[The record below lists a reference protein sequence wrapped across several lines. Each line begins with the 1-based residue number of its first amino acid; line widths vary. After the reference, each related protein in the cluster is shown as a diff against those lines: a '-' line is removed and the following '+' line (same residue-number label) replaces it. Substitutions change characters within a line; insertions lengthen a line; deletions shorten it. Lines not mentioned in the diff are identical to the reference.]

1 MRNWLRSDTE
11 VTKTYQ
17 NPDFYYLS
25 RFSAH
30 FLKQTQQH
38 SAFIQRLII
47 RLSLAVLFALFLIPA
62 YAQNTKGDQPAK
74 PSREARF
81 KSKTPKAKSKGI
93 GKRIGS
99 RNKARAATATQKGEK
114 AGKPINPFFYR
125 AKSPQGKE
133 RAWKGD
139 ITGRRIPAARSQSDK
154 ARNVYPQSGKYMGQ
168 KGPSEKDPQQR
179 WRAGSRQRI
188 QVRSAT
194 GKIRNVYPQYNRYV
208 NNPSRKPQRIERP
221 VSNAPQLAKL
231 KKMQT
236 QPQPPKKKRV
246 VPVSASRPYIRNKSI
261 NPYAGFWNKKQKG
274 ERAYTGDISGKRL
287 RTKNYQTPTPGVIKP
302 TTSPYYG
309 RKRKGDQP
317 YKGPAFGGYR
327 SATQSGKAWK
337 GDISG
342 RRIRG
347 RNFSSKPE
355 TEISAIFSPK
365 KRKPDYR
372 DKPYKGMMPGG
383 GYKSA
388 SQPGEKRTGKAPVPV
403 RAPGIGA
410 NKIDKFQGNIRFRKT
425 FSQQGEGY
433 SGNIRG
439 RKIFGDQGELF
450 TGTIK
455 ARKPLKG
462 GGSVSG
468 KLWNNKGQAVQG
480 RAPGKTDELGARYQG
495 NIRFRKTFS
504 DQGEGYTG
512 SIKARKPL
520 KGGGSVSGKLWNNKG
535 QPILGRAP
543 GKTDEQQ
550 ATYQGNLRFRKTFGD
565 QGEGYSGNI
574 KAKKPLKG
582 GGSVS
587 GKLWNNK
594 ETPIPGR
601 YPPGRNDKRMAAF
614 GGTVKVKK
622 KEPSKDVG
630 GFPGKIME
638 FDLHPDMR
646 DQGETF
652 TGYTKLSR
660 FKKNYVRNPN
670 SAEEALKKR
679 KPGES
684 TYKVDG
690 LQVKVKEKD
699 YSKKPH
705 AADGS
710 LPGVGPSKSSIK
722 ASEYARGIKLEWN
735 YKRNP
740 SSADEALKTREPGKA
755 FARATDYQGNIK
767 MKKYELFAKKNLHPD
782 AQFVKLNKNN
792 VKEEKGLLTNFKLL
806 WARWFKKSDTQPDH
820 LKEKIQKPRYDKREQ
835 GLWYD

>member
-114 AGKPINPFFYR
+114 ASKPINPFFYR

-139 ITGRRIPAARSQSDK
+139 ITGRRIPAERSQSDK

-287 RTKNYQTPTPGVIKP
+287 RTKNYQTPTPGIIKP

-317 YKGPAFGGYR
+317 YKGPSFGGYR

-365 KRKPDYR
+365 KRKPDSR

-383 GYKSA
+383 GYRSA
-388 SQPGEKRTGKAPVPV
+388 SQPGEKRTGKAPIPV

-439 RKIFGDQGELF
+439 RKTFGDQGELF

-495 NIRFRKTFS
+495 NVRFRKTFS

-520 KGGGSVSGKLWNNKG
+520 KGGGSVSGKLWNNNG

-601 YPPGRNDKRMAAF
+601 YPPGRNDERMAAF

>member
-38 SAFIQRLII
+38 SAFIQRLIM

-317 YKGPAFGGYR
+317 YKGPTFGGYR

-601 YPPGRNDKRMAAF
+601 YPPGRNDERMAAF

>member
-1 MRNWLRSDTE
+1 MLL
-11 VTKTYQ
+11 V
-17 NPDFYYLS
+17 
-25 RFSAH
+25 
-30 FLKQTQQH
+30 
-38 SAFIQRLII
+38 
-47 RLSLAVLFALFLIPA
+47 LFLIPA
-62 YAQNTKGDQPAK
+62 YSQNTKGDQPAK

-81 KSKTPKAKSKGI
+81 KSKTPKGKSKGI

-99 RNKARAATATQKGEK
+99 RNKARAATAPKKGEK

-125 AKSPQGKE
+125 AKSPKGKE

-139 ITGRRIPAARSQSDK
+139 ITGRRIPSTRSQSNK

-179 WRAGSRQRI
+179 WRSGSRQRI

-194 GKIRNVYPQYNRYV
+194 GKIRNVYPQYNRFV

-236 QPQPPKKKRV
+236 QPKPPKRKRV
-246 VPVSASRPYIRNKSI
+246 VPVTASRPYIRNKSI
-261 NPYAGFWNKKQKG
+261 NPYAGFWSKKQKG
-274 ERAYTGDISGKRL
+274 ERAYTGDISGRRL

-327 SATQSGKAWK
+327 SATKTGKAWK
-337 GDISG
+337 GDITG

-347 RNFSSKPE
+347 RNFSSKPS

-365 KRKPDYR
+365 KRKPEYK

-383 GYKSA
+383 GYQSA
-388 SQPGEKRTGKAPVPV
+388 TQPGEKRTGKGPIPV

-425 FSQQGEGY
+425 FSQKGEGY

-439 RKIFGDQGELF
+439 RKTFGDQGEGYAGNIRGKKTFRDQGELF

-468 KLWNNKGQAVQG
+468 KLWNNKGQPILG
-480 RAPGKTDELGARYQG
+480 RAPGKTDQLGARYQG
-495 NIRFRKTFS
+495 NIRFRKTFD
-504 DQGEGYTG
+504 DQGEGYSG

-601 YPPGRNDKRMAAF
+601 YPPGRNDERMAAF

-630 GFPGKIME
+630 GFPGKMME

-690 LQVKVKEKD
+690 LQVKVKQKD

-710 LPGVGPSKSSIK
+710 LPGIGPTKSSIK

-782 AQFVKLNKNN
+782 AQFVRTNKNN

-820 LKEKIQKPRYDKREQ
+820 LKEKIQKPRYDKRED

>member
-1 MRNWLRSDTE
+1 M
-11 VTKTYQ
+11 
-17 NPDFYYLS
+17 
-25 RFSAH
+25 
-30 FLKQTQQH
+30 KQTQQH
-38 SAFIQRLII
+38 SATLQRLIF

-114 AGKPINPFFYR
+114 AGRPINPFFYR

-154 ARNVYPQSGKYMGQ
+154 ARNVYPQSGKYMAQ

-194 GKIRNVYPQYNRYV
+194 GKTRNVYPQYNRYV

-236 QPQPPKKKRV
+236 QPQPPRKKRV

-274 ERAYTGDISGKRL
+274 ERAYSGDITGRRL

-302 TTSPYYG
+302 TTTPYYG

-317 YKGPAFGGYR
+317 YKGPAYGGYR

-337 GDISG
+337 GDITG

-347 RNFSSKPE
+347 RNFSSKPS

-365 KRKPDYR
+365 KRKPEYR

-388 SQPGEKRTGKAPVPV
+388 SQPGEKRTGKAPIPV
-403 RAPGIGA
+403 RTPGIGA
-410 NKIDKFQGNIRFRKT
+410 NKIDKYQGNIRFRKT
-425 FSQQGEGY
+425 F
-433 SGNIRG
+433 
-439 RKIFGDQGELF
+439 GDQGELF
-450 TGTIK
+450 TGSIK
-455 ARKPLKG
+455 ARRPLKG

-468 KLWNNKGQAVQG
+468 KLWNNKGQAIQG

-520 KGGGSVSGKLWNNKG
+520 KGGGSVSGKLWNNNG
-535 QPILGRAP
+535 QPILGRPP

-550 ATYQGNLRFRKTFGD
+550 ATYQGNLRFRKAFGD

-601 YPPGRNDKRMAAF
+601 YPPGRNDERMAAF

-630 GFPGKIME
+630 GFPGKLME

-710 LPGVGPSKSSIK
+710 LPGIGPSKSSIK